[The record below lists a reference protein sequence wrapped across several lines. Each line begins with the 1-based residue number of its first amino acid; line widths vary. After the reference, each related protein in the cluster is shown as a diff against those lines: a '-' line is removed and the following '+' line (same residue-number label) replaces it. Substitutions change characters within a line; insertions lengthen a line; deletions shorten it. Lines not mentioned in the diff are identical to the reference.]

1 MTAST
6 GYLLDSHVLLW
17 WWFDPQRMPEGVL
30 ALLSNPETPIV
41 VSAASVWE
49 LSIKHHQGKLP
60 ELEHAITDLPAL
72 LRADGFQILSI
83 AINHALRAGAYC
95 QLHRD
100 PFDRMLAAQAEL
112 EQLVLITA
120 DSQLAAFPCRQLWE
134 G

>member
-60 ELEHAITDLPAL
+60 ELEQL
-72 LRADGFQILSI
+72 L
-83 AINHALRAGAYC
+83 
-95 QLHRD
+95 
-100 PFDRMLAAQAEL
+100 M
-112 EQLVLITA
+112 ITA
-120 DSQLAAFPCRQLWE
+120 DSQLAAFPCRQRWE